1 MPELTKSIPG
11 KLSPSQ
17 DLIKMGTSL
26 IQKARAVGVEAWNAM
41 PRHPDSVN
49 QEAARS
55 HSLVLW
61 KVTREVW

>member
-26 IQKARAVGVEAWNAM
+26 SRRPERWVWRPGMLCQDIQTQSIRRQPEATAWFCG
-41 PRHPDSVN
+41 R
-49 QEAARS
+49 
-55 HSLVLW
+55 
-61 KVTREVW
+61 